1 MGYQDRES
9 MKSLS
14 QAIKDLTQI
23 NRLLIRK
30 MVRLENTL
38 YKSNQTLEKRITN
51 QALLEKRVFEE
62 INQISKDI
70 MRFLNDTDYKLIGFG
85 NLKEIFY
92 QLKRF
97 LEKSFVYLCIIVL
110 IILLFKVFKKVREIQ
125 AKSKKPYLEKISE

>member
-1 MGYQDRES
+1 MGYLDRES
-9 MKSLS
+9 MKSLT
-14 QAIKDLTQI
+14 QAIKDLTQV
-23 NRLLIRK
+23 NRLLIKK

>member
-14 QAIKDLTQI
+14 QALKDLTQI
-23 NRLLIRK
+23 NRILIRK
-30 MVRLENTL
+30 IVRLENTL

-70 MRFLNDTDYKLIGFG
+70 IRFLDNTDYKLIGFG

-97 LEKSFVYLCIIVL
+97 LEKSFVYVSIIVL
-110 IILLFKVFKKVREIQ
+110 IILLFKVFKKIREIR
-125 AKSKKPYLEKISE
+125 AKSKKPYLEKISK

>member
-14 QAIKDLTQI
+14 QALKDLTQI
-23 NRLLIRK
+23 NRILIRK
-30 MVRLENTL
+30 IVRLENTL

-70 MRFLNDTDYKLIGFG
+70 IRFLDNTDYKLIGFG

-97 LEKSFVYLCIIVL
+97 LEKSFVYVSIIVL
-110 IILLFKVFKKVREIQ
+110 IILLFKVFKKIREIQ
-125 AKSKKPYLEKISE
+125 AKSKKPYLEKISK

>member
-70 MRFLNDTDYKLIGFG
+70 MRFLNDTDYTLIGFG

>member
-1 MGYQDRES
+1 MGYLDRES
-9 MKSLS
+9 MKSLT
-14 QAIKDLTQI
+14 QAIKDLTQV
-23 NRLLIRK
+23 NRLLIKK

-125 AKSKKPYLEKISE
+125 AKSKKPYLEIISE